1 MTPLDRTGRGAAV
14 AARTR
19 LTPFPTPLGER
30 SSRRPVA
37 ARPGGFPVRQ
47 AAGGGGLLRARP
59 DRHVAKGD
67 KAGLGASAA
76 PESRGRW
83 RPGTSPARTL
93 GACVPSMASA
103 AAACTR
109 RSPDAR
115 DEDENRDSEDADSV
129 WGSDTSAG
137 SGSTDFE
144 PEWLDSVQK
153 SGELFYLE
161 LSEDEEESIFPETS
175 TVNHVRFSENEII
188 IEEDNYKER
197 KKYQPKLKQFTKILK
212 GDVLVAVN
220 DVAVTS
226 ENIERVLSCIPGPM
240 QVKLT
245 FENAYAVKKETI
257 QPRKKKTQTN
267 TSDLVKLFWGEE
279 VDSIQNP
286 PHSPHI
292 IMYLTLHLD
301 SETSKE
307 EQEILYHYP
316 KSEASQKLKN
326 VRGIFLTLCDM
337 LENVTGTQV
346 TSSSL
351 LLNGKQIHIA
361 YLKEFDKL
369 LLIGLPAEEYQLTKQ
384 DGRGFTSFS
393 RPKCRHES
401 IDENLMQTL
410 RNASGKSKF

>member
-1 MTPLDRTGRGAAV
+1 
-14 AARTR
+14 
-19 LTPFPTPLGER
+19 
-30 SSRRPVA
+30 
-37 ARPGGFPVRQ
+37 
-47 AAGGGGLLRARP
+47 
-59 DRHVAKGD
+59 
-67 KAGLGASAA
+67 
-76 PESRGRW
+76 
-83 RPGTSPARTL
+83 
-93 GACVPSMASA
+93 
-103 AAACTR
+103 
-109 RSPDAR
+109 
-115 DEDENRDSEDADSV
+115 
-129 WGSDTSAG
+129 
-137 SGSTDFE
+137 
-144 PEWLDSVQK
+144 
-153 SGELFYLE
+153 
-161 LSEDEEESIFPETS
+161 
-175 TVNHVRFSENEII
+175 
-188 IEEDNYKER
+188 
-197 KKYQPKLKQFTKILK
+197 
-212 GDVLVAVN
+212 
-220 DVAVTS
+220 
-226 ENIERVLSCIPGPM
+226 M

-369 LLIGLPAEEYQLTKQ
+369 LLIGLPAEEIVPEHQ
-384 DGRGFTSFS
+384 GMHGFVRKRPNAPSSSSFS
-393 RPKCRHES
+393 EPGKKTLLFCMGPSHCHTSRVNNSTKDSALSSKPHSGLALLEGTS
-401 IDENLMQTL
+401 I
-410 RNASGKSKF
+410 SK